1 MNNRTLFPLS
11 NGHILLTPVGEEGK
25 GRLAM
30 PPSGDSVCK
39 PTGKLSTP
47 SGTSRNGCP
56 GWASKGRLKLA
67 GRRMVWVPKCPQFCG
82 WSVGNW
88 RAVWK
93 STLGPTRK
101 RTAWSL
107 HVPSFHFL
115 WDRALSPP
123 LPSQAVSPNPADGA
137 QVQDSITVTWWLSP
151 HSPLRERGII
161 LQAFTARPALR
172 AFPASFCVF
181 TAIITNV
188 EIRLKHR
195 EVGQLAESHTASKWQ
210 GQGSRSR
217 GRPALMLLQV
227 NCVCFQRMNH

>member
-1 MNNRTLFPLS
+1 M
-11 NGHILLTPVGEEGK
+11 
-25 GRLAM
+25 
-30 PPSGDSVCK
+30 CK
-39 PTGKLSTP
+39 LTGKLSTP

-67 GRRMVWVPKCPQFCG
+67 GRGMVWVPKCPQFCG

-88 RAVWK
+88 CAGWK
-93 STLGPTRK
+93 STLGPTRTH
-101 RTAWSL
+101 TAWSL

-115 WDRALSPP
+115 WDCALSPP
-123 LPSQAVSPNPADGA
+123 LPSQAEPKSSRWGPSAGQHHRDLVAVSSLPIKRTAHHPS
-137 QVQDSITVTWWLSP
+137 SIHCT
-151 HSPLRERGII
+151 
-161 LQAFTARPALR
+161 PALR

-188 EIRLKHR
+188 EMRRPKHR

-210 GQGSRSR
+210 GQGSWSR

-227 NCVCFQRMNH
+227 NCVCFQSMNH